1 MKYSNVKVYNKSIPK
16 EYRDNYEKDQ
26 IRELMNTMANVIN
39 CDSWYAVRL
48 HKETENRWDG
58 YETRI
63 IFSLEINPAETEK
76 IIIPSYE
83 DICFSDKN
91 KTFFEKVKTCF
102 KYLRS
107 KRKS

>member
-1 MKYSNVKVYNKSIPK
+1 MKYNIDRVYNKSTPK
-16 EYRDNYEKDQ
+16 EYMDYYEKDQ

-48 HKETENRWDG
+48 HKETENRWEE

-63 IFSLEINPAETEK
+63 TFSLEIEQAKTEK
-76 IIIPSYE
+76 IIIP
-83 DICFSDKN
+83 D
-91 KTFFEKVKTCF
+91 FEKKYFLDPKKPLFEKIKACI

-107 KRKS
+107 KY

>member
-1 MKYSNVKVYNKSIPK
+1 MKYSNARVYNKSIPK
-16 EYRDNYEKDQ
+16 EYRDYYEKDQ

-48 HKETENRWDG
+48 HKETENRWEE

-63 IFSLEINPAETEK
+63 ILSLEIKQTETEK
-76 IIIPSYE
+76 IIIP
-83 DICFSDKN
+83 D
-91 KTFFEKVKTCF
+91 FEKQYFLDPKKPLFERIKVCI

-107 KRKS
+107 KY